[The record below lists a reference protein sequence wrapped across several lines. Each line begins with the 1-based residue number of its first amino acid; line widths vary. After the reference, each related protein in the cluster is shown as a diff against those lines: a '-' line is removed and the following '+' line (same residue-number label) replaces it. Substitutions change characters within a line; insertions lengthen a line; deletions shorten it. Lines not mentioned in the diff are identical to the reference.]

1 MSSVPSNSGN
11 SQFLEFQRFE
21 DIDYREVVDFLQG
34 VGNFSANESSV
45 SKDLYPGTISLLK
58 NDVTLVSLI
67 KKIKYNIKF

>member
-1 MSSVPSNSGN
+1 M
-11 SQFLEFQRFE
+11 
-21 DIDYREVVDFLQG
+21 DFLQG